1 MTCWL
6 AQGTSNSR
14 PVAPLLVFSATAP
27 SPDGPRRQQDCA
39 AAPQRP
45 WRRWLIETCLLP
57 CAFVLLCAVAVG
69 SLTRSAVADQTDHRL
84 PALFDQLQQ
93 AKSADEAASIEGTIW
108 SIWTESGNKDLD
120 RLMMEGTAAMAIDDY
135 ATALS
140 DFDEVTNR
148 APQFAEGW
156 NKRATLLYLIGDLQA
171 SLADIGRVLKLE
183 PRHFGALA
191 GLGLV
196 NLGLDQEE
204 AARDAFRD
212 VLKIDPMNAAARAN
226 LKAVQQE
233 IDNKSI

>member
-1 MTCWL
+1 MTRWL
-6 AQGTSNSR
+6 GHGTSNRR
-14 PVAPLLVFSATAP
+14 PFAPLLAFFATAP
-27 SPDGPRRQQDCA
+27 SPDAPGCRFDHAAGPL
-39 AAPQRP
+39 
-45 WRRWLIETCLLP
+45 WRWSRGMVMACLMLST
-57 CAFVLLCAVAVG
+57 FAVG
-69 SLTRSAVADQTDHRL
+69 SLTGTATADQTDHRL

-93 AKSADEAASIEGTIW
+93 AKTPSEAASIEGAIW
-108 SIWTESGNKDLD
+108 SIWTESGNQDLD

-196 NLGLDQEE
+196 NLGLDHEE

-212 VLKIDPMNAAARAN
+212 VLKIDPMNSAARAN

-233 IDNKSI
+233 IDKKSI

>member
-1 MTCWL
+1 MTSCP
-6 AQGTSNSR
+6 AGPPGNSLSVGPLPASAFPPPPQEGR
-14 PVAPLLVFSATAP
+14 RFLLRCRRAVAGSLL
-27 SPDGPRRQQDCA
+27 
-39 AAPQRP
+39 
-45 WRRWLIETCLLP
+45 CLLAAGGLA
-57 CAFVLLCAVAVG
+57 AFPVTA
-69 SLTRSAVADQTDHRL
+69 SADQTDHRL
-84 PALFDQLQQ
+84 PALFDQLRQ
-93 AKSADEAASIEGTIW
+93 AKSPGEAATIENVIW
-108 SIWTESGNKDLD
+108 AIWAESGNKDLD
-120 RLMMEGTAAMAIDDY
+120 RLMMEGSAAMAIQDY

-140 DFDEVTNR
+140 DFDEITNR

-156 NKRATLLYLIGDLQA
+156 NKRATLLYLLGDLQS
-171 SLADIGRVLKLE
+171 SLDDIGRVLKLE

-196 NLGLDQEE
+196 NLGLDREE